1 LQGVLD
7 AGIPL
12 DLALPAFTSN
22 AATLLRLHDRGRIS
36 EGRVADLI
44 VLDDDNGI
52 SDVMVG
58 GRWHV
63 QNGTQQVFGEFDKT
77 QETHA
82 V

>member
-1 LQGVLD
+1 MAESIHAYTLGAAEAVGWD
-7 AGIPL
+7 NVIGSITAGK
-12 DLALPAFTSN
+12 
-22 AATLLRLHDRGRIS
+22 R
-36 EGRVADLI
+36 ADLI

-63 QNGTQQVFGEFDKT
+63 QNGTQQVFGEFEKT